1 MKAALVIMAAGL
13 GSRYGGN
20 KQVDGVGPG
29 GEILMEYSIHDAI
42 RAGFTKIVF
51 IIKNDMQDLMRS
63 LCGDRIA
70 GLTARDGEPVEV
82 CYAVQDYSSLPAFY
96 TVPAGRSK
104 PFGTTHAVLCAR
116 PYVQEPFCVI
126 NADDYYG
133 VDAYRAIYEELW
145 AICCATPSAP
155 TVPCPGACARWKTAI
170 WPGFTRP

>member
-96 TVPAGRSK
+96 TVPAGRTK

-126 NADDYYG
+126 NADPK
-133 VDAYRAIYEELW
+133 RI
-145 AICCATPSAP
+145 
-155 TVPCPGACARWKTAI
+155 
-170 WPGFTRP
+170 